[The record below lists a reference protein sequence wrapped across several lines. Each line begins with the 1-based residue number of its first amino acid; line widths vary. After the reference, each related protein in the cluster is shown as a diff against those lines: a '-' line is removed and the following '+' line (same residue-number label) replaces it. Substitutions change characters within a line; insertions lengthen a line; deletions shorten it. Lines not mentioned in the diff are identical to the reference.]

1 MEYCAR
7 LESLVHGL
15 VLINHDRDAFE
26 IARCQASSLHSVPL
40 REDRSSL
47 VAMELYS
54 VTSSCTKS
62 LCDTENKSVLERKEI
77 KVMARSRP

>member
-1 MEYCAR
+1 
-7 LESLVHGL
+7 
-15 VLINHDRDAFE
+15 
-26 IARCQASSLHSVPL
+26 LHSVPL